1 MNDKVR
7 EQFSGENL
15 RTQERLHQGLVGSFP
30 FVAMRLYLLAILL
43 NSYQVCDLV
52 DKGHQE
58 AIFVQIGIDCNLMLS
73 VGQALVIPMP
83 TLSLIDD
90 LKVDP

>member
-1 MNDKVR
+1 MNDKVGK
-7 EQFSGENL
+7 QFSRENL
-15 RTQERLHQGLVGSFP
+15 NSQERLHQGLVGSFP
-30 FVAMRLYLLAILL
+30 FVAMRFYLLAIFL

-52 DKGHQE
+52 DEGHKK

-90 LKVDP
+90 LKVDS